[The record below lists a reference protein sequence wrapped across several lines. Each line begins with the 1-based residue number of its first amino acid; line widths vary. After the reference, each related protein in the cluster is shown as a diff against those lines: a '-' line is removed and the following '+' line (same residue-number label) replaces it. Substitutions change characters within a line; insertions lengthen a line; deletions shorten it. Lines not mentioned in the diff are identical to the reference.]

1 MKKGFFS
8 EKVVQWYGEH
18 HRDLPWRNTQE
29 PYKIWLSEII
39 LQQTRVIQGLP
50 YYKKFIKHYPKINS
64 LAQAKPEEVLRLWQ
78 GLGYY
83 TRARNLHK
91 CAQEVVKKFNGK
103 FPPGFKELRK
113 LPGIGDYTAAAIAS
127 FAFQEPVAVV
137 DGNVYR
143 VLSRVFGIHYDITSG
158 EGKRYFFDL
167 ANQLISKQDP
177 GLFNQAIM
185 EFGAL
190 QCLPQNPK
198 CDECIFKKNCFA
210 FQHDQQS
217 QFPVKRKTIKVTQ
230 RYFYYY
236 LIRSGKK
243 ILMTLRDQKD
253 IWQGLYDFPLM
264 EEIHSTSK
272 GKIMDQ
278 MLAKTGLSSSFASQN
293 VIYKDYRHILTHQ
306 IIHARFIRFDWQQ
319 KNKLPAGSPFA
330 KSKWYSPRQIA
341 QLPKPVL
348 ISRYLEDELIL

>member
-50 YYKKFIKHYPKINS
+50 YYKKFIQQYPKINF
-64 LAQAKPEEVLRLWQ
+64 LARAKQEEVLRLWQ

-103 FPPGFKELRK
+103 FPTGFKELRK

-143 VLSRVFGIHYDITSG
+143 VLSRIFGIHHDVDSG
-158 EGKRYFFDL
+158 KGKRYFFDL
-167 ANQLISKQDP
+167 ANQLISKLDP
-177 GLFNQAIM
+177 GRYNQAIM

-190 QCLPQNPK
+190 QCIPKNPK

-210 FQHDQQS
+210 FQHNQQS
-217 QFPVKRKTIKVTQ
+217 LFPVNLKSKKVTQ
-230 RYFYYY
+230 RHFYYY
-236 LIRSGKK
+236 FIQRGKK

-253 IWQGLYDFPLM
+253 IWQGLYDFPLL
-264 EEIHSTSK
+264 EEIHSTSME
-272 GKIMDQ
+272 KIIGR
-278 MLAKTGLSSSFASQN
+278 MLAKTGLSSFSGSQN
-293 VIYKDYRHILTHQ
+293 GKSRDYRHILTHQ
-306 IIHARFIRFDWQQ
+306 IIHARFIKFDWRK
-319 KNKLPAGSPFA
+319 KNELPAGLPFA
-330 KSKWYSPRQIA
+330 GAKWYSPRQIA

-348 ISRYLEDELIL
+348 ISRYLEDEVIL